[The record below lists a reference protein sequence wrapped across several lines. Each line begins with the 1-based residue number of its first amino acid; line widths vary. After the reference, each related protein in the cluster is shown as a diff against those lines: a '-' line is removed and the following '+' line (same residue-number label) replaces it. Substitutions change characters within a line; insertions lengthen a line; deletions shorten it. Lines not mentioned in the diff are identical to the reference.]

1 MDTILTSDILDV
13 MRQIGDPRFDA
24 ALSPIGADERNQDVK
39 NARKLGLG
47 FLKGD
52 WLTQNARVYRFG
64 DLLDPPGTRP
74 DPDLV
79 KTACDLFARYG
90 SEIAAALLLAALPEA
105 YASGEGAKVL
115 AQHSQLIQGRL
126 STNRILRTAQFVIWV
141 LTPGPA
147 NVPINTDRN
156 EYKYQSFADTDRLWG
171 APDGQALRAT
181 LALRVMHS
189 LIRSSNAKG
198 IQNPP
203 WTAPSGELLN
213 QEDLLATLLSFSIT
227 VFEALEQ
234 FGITWTDYEQ
244 EAYFYV
250 WDHVGKTLG
259 IGDTQ
264 VIETLT
270 GAASLPELKKYLRE
284 IDEGITA
291 IPDPPAAPDVPVPT
305 PGNKATI
312 GQVDKLF
319 RDPLNRR
326 VLRRVADA
334 GTLRPRSVPEARA
347 LLARLR
353 ERMWALEK
361 DTFPQR
367 DPFTYENFKEV
378 LNDVSP
384 GRILLKAMV
393 DELAG
398 RLPTSQKTWP
408 VSVIRQLVPPPV
420 QNRLALGGTSS
431 VGFLSSIVDGPRDA
445 AGSVVLRRVAAQV
458 LRWRATRVSN
468 ALFLHYYDKGRLEIP
483 GLESTAVGYGPQH

>member
-1 MDTILTSDILDV
+1 MTNQMDTLLTSDILDV
-13 MRQIGDPRFDA
+13 MRQIGDPRLDA
-24 ALSPIGADERNQDVK
+24 ALSPMGADEKNQDVK
-39 NARKLGLG
+39 DARKDGLASLMG
-47 FLKGD
+47 V
-52 WLTQNARVYRFG
+52 WLTDNAKTYRFE
-64 DLLDPPGTRP
+64 DLLDTSGTLP

-115 AQHSQLIQGRL
+115 AQRSQLANGSL
-126 STNRILRTAQFVIWV
+126 STTRILRTAQFVIWV

-147 NVPINTDRN
+147 NVPINTDLN
-156 EYKYQSFADTDRLWG
+156 WYKYQSFDDTKRLWG
-171 APDGQALRAT
+171 AKDGQALRAT

-189 LIRSSNAKG
+189 LIRSSQPMG
-198 IQNPP
+198 IKDPP
-203 WTAPSGELLN
+203 WEPPRGKLLN

-234 FGITWTDYEQ
+234 FGITWTEHEQ

-259 IGDTQ
+259 IGDEK

-270 GAASLPELKKYLRE
+270 GESLPDLKRKLRE
-284 IDEGITA
+284 FDE
-291 IPDPPAAPDVPVPT
+291 DPKPPPPVAPGEFVPT
-305 PGNKATI
+305 PGNKDLLRGPI
-312 GQVDKLF
+312 
-319 RDPLNRR
+319 NRH
-326 VLRRVADA
+326 VLRRIADA

-353 ERMWALEK
+353 ERMWALK
-361 DTFPQR
+361 NDTFPQR
-367 DPFTYENFKEV
+367 DPFPYENFKEV
-378 LNDVSP
+378 LNDVSA

-393 DELAG
+393 DELAS

-408 VSVIRQLVPPPV
+408 ISVIRQLVPRPV

-431 VGFLSSIVDGPRDA
+431 VGFLSGIAGAPRDA
-445 AGSVVLRRVAAQV
+445 AGSVVLRGVTAQV

-468 ALFLHYYDKGRLEIP
+468 SLFLYYYDQGDLKIP
-483 GLESTAVGYGPQH
+483 GLLSTEVGYGPPG